1 MNKVV
6 SSEIK
11 YFHKEKT
18 MNAEKWEK
26 AEKVHS
32 ILLYPS
38 VLQRKVK
45 NGTRKTTI
53 IGIVVMA
60 LYLITMLL
68 MPRFKHY
75 NMS

>member
-45 NGTRKTTI
+45 NGNKNNNNRDCSD
-53 IGIVVMA
+53 GSVSHNNASYASFQA
-60 LYLITMLL
+60 L
-68 MPRFKHY
+68 
-75 NMS
+75 

>member
-32 ILLYPS
+32 ILCLLYTS
-38 VLQRKVK
+38 D
-45 NGTRKTTI
+45 
-53 IGIVVMA
+53 A
-60 LYLITMLL
+60 ADD
-68 MPRFKHY
+68 
-75 NMS
+75 

>member
-32 ILLYPS
+32 NRDCSDGS
-38 VLQRKVK
+38 VSH
-45 NGTRKTTI
+45 NN
-53 IGIVVMA
+53 A
-60 LYLITMLL
+60 F

>member
-45 NGTRKTTI
+45 NGNKKNNNNRECSD
-53 IGIVVMA
+53 GSVSHNNASYASFQA
-60 LYLITMLL
+60 L
-68 MPRFKHY
+68 
-75 NMS
+75 

>member
-45 NGTRKTTI
+45 EGNKKNNNNRDCSDGS
-53 IGIVVMA
+53 VSHNSV
-60 LYLITMLL
+60 
-68 MPRFKHY
+68 RFKHY
-75 NMS
+75 NML

>member
-26 AEKVHS
+26 AEKVQS

-45 NGTRKTTI
+45 NGNKKNNNNRDCSD
-53 IGIVVMA
+53 GSVSHNNASYASFQA
-60 LYLITMLL
+60 L
-68 MPRFKHY
+68 
-75 NMS
+75 

>member
-1 MNKVV
+1 
-6 SSEIK
+6 
-11 YFHKEKT
+11 

-45 NGTRKTTI
+45 NGNKKNNNNRDCSD
-53 IGIVVMA
+53 GSVSHNNASYASFQA
-60 LYLITMLL
+60 L
-68 MPRFKHY
+68 
-75 NMS
+75 

>member
-26 AEKVHS
+26 SRKGSLYTIVSIGTSKKGEKWE
-32 ILLYPS
+32 
-38 VLQRKVK
+38 QEKQQ
-45 NGTRKTTI
+45 
-53 IGIVVMA
+53 
-60 LYLITMLL
+60 
-68 MPRFKHY
+68 
-75 NMS
+75 

>member
-45 NGTRKTTI
+45 EGNKKNNN
-53 IGIVVMA
+53 IGIVVIA
-60 LYLITMLL
+60 LYLITVFL

-75 NMS
+75 NML